1 MRSQVLD
8 VSQLQA
14 AAGHLMHDAPEIGQL
29 ASGKYVAPD
38 EFAAGRSLRAAARIG
53 YHDAMV
59 EQRAAGLSSRAIS
72 SK

>member
-1 MRSQVLD
+1 
-8 VSQLQA
+8 
-14 AAGHLMHDAPEIGQL
+14 MHDAREIGQL

-59 EQRAAGLSSRAIS
+59 EQRAARLEQPCHFVEIARQIF
-72 SK
+72 